1 METRFLVKAL
11 YSYPLKALNPLKAP
25 NTLKAL
31 ACLMC
36 ATLIALC
43 SVPQSQ
49 ASERQ
54 RISFYK
60 INKDGITQALRF
72 TRRKARKPGCHN
84 FIRKA
89 RLHKVVQFQYA
100 QCQVFSQ
107 KNCSADSQMQFYR
120 DDEPDI
126 LAKNLTS
133 GFGWR
138 PVGDHKRGEKAK
150 SWHCQAIE
158 AD

>member
-1 METRFLVKAL
+1 MENRFLVNRLNSVKSFVAIK
-11 YSYPLKALNPLKAP
+11 PLLSARPLAYV
-25 NTLKAL
+25 
-31 ACLMC
+31 
-36 ATLIALC
+36 LC
-43 SVPQSQ
+43 SALMVVCSPSQSQ

-72 TRRKARKPGCHN
+72 TRSKARKPGCHN

-89 RLHKVVQFQYA
+89 RLHKVVQFQYQ

-107 KNCSADSQMQFYR
+107 KNCAADSQMPFYR
-120 DDEPDI
+120 DDEPEI
-126 LAKNLTS
+126 LAENLTS

-150 SWHCQAIE
+150 SWNCEAIE
-158 AD
+158 AS